1 MEIEIEIE
9 IEIDIEIL
17 ERDIEDLGKSESD
30 APIIY
35 WRFEIYLRK
44 LGCGA

>member
-9 IEIDIEIL
+9 IL
-17 ERDIEDLGKSESD
+17 EGNIEDLGKSESD
-30 APIIY
+30 APKMY

-44 LGCGA
+44 LDYGA